1 MATLLCAGRSG
12 ATSVLPHYSRKKPNR
27 PGNAKKGREKR
38 GRGRIMGPRERNPG
52 RASPPAGHKRHGQK
66 GLRGHG
72 DGCANGTI
80 SLPTRLGDKVKNRG
94 KGTSRQAE
102 PGALCH
108 LVTLSPCHRRARPG

>member
-66 GLRGHG
+66 GLRGDG
-72 DGCANGTI
+72 DGCANGPI
-80 SLPTRLGDKVKNRG
+80 SLPTRLAAECVDRMKNGGRISCRAPAGGGRG
-94 KGTSRQAE
+94 RWS
-102 PGALCH
+102 
-108 LVTLSPCHRRARPG
+108 

>member
-66 GLRGHG
+66 GLRGDG

-80 SLPTRLGDKVKNRG
+80 SLPTRLAA
-94 KGTSRQAE
+94 SRQRIVE
-102 PGALCH
+102 LFP
-108 LVTLSPCHRRARPG
+108 TTHRRA